1 MKPTTGGPRHEAIEH
16 HEPSV
21 HRWRVFQLRRLGI
34 SATFA
39 ETYAGRIDW
48 HQIAKLVQSGCP
60 PQLALRIVA

>member
-1 MKPTTGGPRHEAIEH
+1 MKRSKIGPKHEAIEH

-34 SATFA
+34 SAPFA
-39 ETYAGRIDW
+39 EVYAGRIDW
-48 HQIAKLVQSGCP
+48 HQIAKLVQRGCP